1 MAITQD
7 FAPLAVGA
15 IVVGV
20 LASLLSGAQSHG
32 VCYGMTADDLP
43 PPSEVVQLYKSNGI
57 ANMRV
62 YSPVG
67 E

>member
-20 LASLLSGAQSHG
+20 LASLLSGMLDCL
-32 VCYGMTADDLP
+32 VFFKENLP
-43 PPSEVVQLYKSNGI
+43 AK
-57 ANMRV
+57 
-62 YSPVG
+62 
-67 E
+67 